1 MDEKEIREKVKA
13 IIKDKL
19 GVDDDKIVD
28 EAKYVDDLGADSLSL
43 VDIAMAFEDDF
54 GMKIPDEDIEKITS
68 VKDTIQYIK
77 EHVEQL

>member
-19 GVDDDKIVD
+19 GVEEDKIVD
-28 EAKYVDDLGADSLSL
+28 DAKYIDDLGADSLSL

-77 EHVEQL
+77 EHVK

>member
-1 MDEKEIREKVKA
+1 MEEKEIREKVKA

-54 GMKIPDEDIEKITS
+54 EMKIPDEDIEKITS
-68 VKDTIQYIK
+68 VKDTIKYIK
-77 EHVEQL
+77 DHVK

>member
-1 MDEKEIREKVKA
+1 MEEKEIREKVKT

-19 GVDDDKIVD
+19 GVEDDKIVD
-28 EAKYVDDLGADSLSL
+28 DAKYVDDLGADSLSL

-77 EHVEQL
+77 EHVE

>member
-1 MDEKEIREKVKA
+1 MEEKEIREKVKA

-19 GVDDDKIVD
+19 GVEDGKIVD
-28 EAKYVDDLGADSLSL
+28 DAKYVDDLGADSLTL

-77 EHVEQL
+77 DHVK